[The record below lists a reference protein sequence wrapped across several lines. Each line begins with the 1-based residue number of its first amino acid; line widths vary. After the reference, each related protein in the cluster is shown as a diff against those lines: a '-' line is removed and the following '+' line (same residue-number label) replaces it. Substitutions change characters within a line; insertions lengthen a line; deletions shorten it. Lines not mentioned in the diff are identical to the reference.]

1 MTWSG
6 LTRVTVA
13 PLVSNLMSEAFTG
26 PVLLTSMVP
35 LKASRL
41 FASVR
46 MRTFLRLRTI
56 SVTSSTTPSIGWNS
70 CCTPSIVTA
79 EIAAPSMELSR
90 MRRRELPTV

>member
-1 MTWSG
+1 MIWSG

-41 FASVR
+41 LASVR

-70 CCTPSIVTA
+70 CVHAFDRHGGDRGAFDGS
-79 EIAAPSMELSR
+79 
-90 MRRRELPTV
+90 